1 MAGCLKGA
9 SPMPRRALFIII
21 REGDGDGDG
30 QGLTSEG
37 RDRTEH
43 AAIHHAL
50 RFARMITP
58 HTCDF
63 GRVTTVVQH
72 VEHLVPWEAPV
83 RVRSY
88 QHWCE
93 KNKQNSLSQPTL
105 FLSFLCLRARHVPAS
120 QSPRLATHRFSCA
133 GSTSATSAVV
143 P

>member
-1 MAGCLKGA
+1 
-9 SPMPRRALFIII
+9 MPRRALFIII
-21 REGDGDGDG
+21 VRKGPDSEMNGEGDGDG

-63 GRVTTVVQH
+63 GRVTAVVQH

-83 RVRSY
+83 RVRRY

-93 KNKQNSLSQPTL
+93 KEQAK
-105 FLSFLCLRARHVPAS
+105 
-120 QSPRLATHRFSCA
+120 
-133 GSTSATSAVV
+133 
-143 P
+143 

>member
-1 MAGCLKGA
+1 
-9 SPMPRRALFIII
+9 MPRRAFVYHHRHERTGLGL
-21 REGDGDGDG
+21 RLGDGDG

-63 GRVTTVVQH
+63 GRVTAIVQH

-83 RVRSY
+83 RVRRY
-88 QHWCE
+88 Q
-93 KNKQNSLSQPTL
+93 N
-105 FLSFLCLRARHVPAS
+105 
-120 QSPRLATHRFSCA
+120 
-133 GSTSATSAVV
+133 
-143 P
+143 